1 MKATRGF
8 TLVEL
13 MIVVVIVGILAA
25 VVYPSYQEHVVRGKL
40 AEASSGLAQMRMRIE
55 QYFADNR
62 TYTGFTC
69 ASPSQATYF
78 QFTCS
83 IPSAVTYTLT
93 ATGISSQ
100 GTGSFVYTINQ
111 ANTRT
116 SDTPWGDSTSCWV
129 VKSDG
134 SC

>member
-1 MKATRGF
+1 MRKHGGF

-13 MIVVVIVGILAA
+13 MIVVVILGLLAGIA
-25 VVYPSYQEHVVRGKL
+25 YPSYQEHVVRGKL
-40 AEASSGLAQMRMRIE
+40 AEAASGLSDLRMRAE

-62 TYTGFTC
+62 TYVGFGCTTPS
-69 ASPSQATYF
+69 ASSHF
-78 QFTCS
+78 QFACA
-83 IPSAVTYTLT
+83 PSAMTYTIT
-93 ATGISSQ
+93 ATGIAAK
-100 GTGSFVYTINQ
+100 GTGSFVYTINH

-116 SDTPWGDSTSCWV
+116 SATPWGDSPSCWV